1 MSKTL
6 GTFRAVYLVALCCVG
21 SFLFAYDTG
30 IIGGILTFEGFQTDF
45 RYGPSQKAT
54 VGSNSTSLLQAGAFF
69 SCFFIWPFTA
79 KYGRRWSIILASVI
93 FCAGAIVQTINTHSL
108 AAFYVARVISGVGV
122 GMATVVI
129 PMYSAE
135 MAPKNIRGML
145 GSMFQFF
152 FTMGVMTSYWI
163 DYGVSKHL
171 KPSTLQW
178 QIPVG
183 LQLVPGA
190 ILGLGMLLC
199 KESVR
204 WLAKTGRR
212 DEALESLVWVRGGE
226 NKTDVQEEFAEII
239 ASIEEEQGQKEGLTW
254 RELVEPTN
262 RYRIILI
269 ISLQIG
275 PSPPSPLHDTSDYRF
290 RKLTLASGVQL
301 TGNTSLA
308 YYAPQV
314 FAAVGAGQDNLLIT
328 GFFGLVKVVSC
339 LFYLL
344 FLVERMGRRGSLLAG
359 AFLMGAYMLIIAC
372 LTATN
377 PPKSVDQGLTST
389 AIASMTMIYLEAMSY
404 NISWGPAPWVYMGE
418 IFPSRIRE
426 AGIAIGTSTQWLF
439 NFVFSQA
446 TPHAVQNLGWRTFL
460 MFCIF
465 NWALVVFV
473 WFFIK
478 ETKGKSLEEMDIL
491 FSGGKSGNDS
501 ENAPYD
507 KREKANVS
515 PIPRNIGRDN

>member
-30 IIGGILTFEGFQTDF
+30 IIGGILTFEGFQEDF
-45 RYGPSQKAT
+45 RYGPSQKAN

-79 KYGRRWSIILASVI
+79 KYGRRRSIILASVI
-93 FCAGAIVQTINTHSL
+93 FCVGAIVQTINTHSL
-108 AAFYVARVISGVGV
+108 AAFYVARVVSGVGV

-171 KPSTLQW
+171 KPSTKQW

-199 KESVR
+199 KESAR
-204 WLAKTGRR
+204 WLAKAGRR
-212 DEALESLVWVRGGE
+212 EEALQSLVWVRGGDTPE
-226 NKTDVQEEFAEII
+226 VQEEFAEII
-239 ASIEEEQGQKEGLTW
+239 ASIEEEQSQKEGLTW
-254 RELVEPTN
+254 KELAQPVN
-262 RYRIILI
+262 RYRIFLI
-269 ISLQIG
+269 IALQV
-275 PSPPSPLHDTSDYRF
+275 
-290 RKLTLASGVQL
+290 GVQL

-308 YYAPQV
+308 YCQN
-314 FAAVGAGQDNLLIT
+314 NLLIT
-328 GFFGLVKVVSC
+328 GFFGVVKVVSC

-344 FLVERMGRRGSLLAG
+344 FLVERIGRRGSLLAG
-359 AFLMGAYMLIIAC
+359 AFLMGTYMLIIAC
-372 LTATN
+372 LTATH

-446 TPHAVQNLGWRTFL
+446 TPHAVQNLGWKTFL

-478 ETKGKSLEEMDIL
+478 ETKGKSLEEMDAL
-491 FSGGKSGNDS
+491 FSGKAFRNDAETAS
-501 ENAPYD
+501 E
-507 KREKANVS
+507 KRSEEQDATRTPQDVEQKN
-515 PIPRNIGRDN
+515 

>member
-1 MSKTL
+1 MSKLL

-30 IIGGILTFEGFQTDF
+30 IIGGILTFQGFQDDF

-108 AAFYVARVISGVGV
+108 AAFYVARVVSGVGV

-152 FTMGVMTSYWI
+152 FTMGVMASYI
-163 DYGVSKHL
+163 VDYGVSKHIA
-171 KPSTLQW
+171 PSTRQW

-212 DEALESLVWVRGGE
+212 EEALQSLVWVRGGE
-226 NKTDVQEEFAEII
+226 NTAEVQEEFVEII
-239 ASIEEEQGQKEGLTW
+239 NSIEEEQDQKEGLTW
-254 RELVEPTN
+254 KELAQPTN
-262 RYRIILI
+262 RYRIFLI
-269 ISLQIG
+269 IALQI
-275 PSPPSPLHDTSDYRF
+275 D
-290 RKLTLASGVQL
+290 
-301 TGNTSLA
+301 
-308 YYAPQV
+308 APQV
-314 FAAVGAGQDNLLIT
+314 FAAVGAGQNNLLIT
-328 GFFGLVKVVSC
+328 GFFGVVKVVSC

-344 FLVERMGRRGSLLAG
+344 FLVERIGRRGSLLAG
-359 AFLMGAYMLIIAC
+359 AFLMGTYMLIVAV

-439 NFVFSQA
+439 NFVFSQV

-478 ETKGKSLEEMDIL
+478 ETKGKSLEDMEEL
-491 FSGGKSGNDS
+491 FSGKTSPRDS
-501 ENAPYD
+501 ETAF
-507 KREKANVS
+507 EKQAEEPGNFGV
-515 PIPRNIGRDN
+515 PRRVDGKE